1 MLQKAV
7 FHSAKGGLL
16 SCKTWPFALP
26 LTAYRVHPQISRITG
41 GDGLPLWMM
50 HVDGRN
56 VRLRRQIYFGV
67 THILYTFASMLKN
80 ILIVAVGG
88 AVGSVARYLLSRLV
102 QGTVLSAFPLG
113 TMAVNVAGCLLIGLV
128 CGLSAAAHG
137 GLLRRTDHLQHVH
150 ERVALARQG
159 RRRAALRPLYRRQ
172 RSLGAARRGCRM
184 APGQVAARA
193 NIRPLFCRYADLL

>member
-1 MLQKAV
+1 
-7 FHSAKGGLL
+7 
-16 SCKTWPFALP
+16 
-26 LTAYRVHPQISRITG
+26 
-41 GDGLPLWMM
+41 MM

-128 CGLSAAAHG
+128 CGLSEGEGSPVTPDVKLLLTVGFCG
-137 GLLRRTDHLQHVH
+137 GLTTFSTFMNESLSLVKAGDVLLCALYISAS
-150 ERVALARQG
+150 VALGLLA
-159 RRRAALRPLYRRQ
+159 
-172 RSLGAARRGCRM
+172 
-184 APGQVAARA
+184 VAAGWHLA
-193 NIRPLFCRYADLL
+193 K